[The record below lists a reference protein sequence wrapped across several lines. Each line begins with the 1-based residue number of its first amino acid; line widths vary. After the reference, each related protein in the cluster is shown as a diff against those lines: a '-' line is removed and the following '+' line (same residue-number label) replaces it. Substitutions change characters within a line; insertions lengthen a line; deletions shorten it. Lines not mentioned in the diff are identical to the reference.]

1 MSSKNPW
8 ESSNGSDGADNAD
21 LHSDRYDPWLEK
33 ETAEKKKENKK
44 KESRRSSDESKK
56 KRAEETIFD
65 DAIGKF
71 RNFFEN
77 NYGSDDTKSDSQKD
91 TENSGSSRRDNR
103 KGRGWMSFSSNG
115 GGDYPAGLS
124 SWKAICFLGA
134 ALYLISGFY
143 QVQYDERGVV
153 LCFGKWVRTVG
164 PGLHYILPYPFEEV
178 LLQKVTTVKQIDI
191 GAFFQKNNQ
200 QTESLMLTGD
210 SNLANISFSVL
221 WKVRESAVEDYLF
234 NARKPEITVR
244 AVAES
249 VMRDIVG
256 QQLFS
261 YVQTEGRGEVQRLA
275 KENLQAIMDEYKMGV
290 DILRVELQRVEPP
303 LSVVDAFRDVE
314 RAQAEQQSEKNKAE
328 AYDRDT
334 RARTRGLVAE
344 KINNGESQKR
354 AIIETA
360 KGAVARFLSAYSQYK
375 LAPEV
380 VKKRLYID
388 TMRDIFENVDK
399 VIIDE
404 DVKAVPY
411 VPLNEVMR
419 KSSDDIEKLN

>member
-8 ESSNGSDGADNAD
+8 EDSNDVDNKIGKPSNSD
-21 LHSDRYDPWLEK
+21 DPWLRKRSEK
-33 ETAEKKKENKK
+33 SEFKEETGNSGNSRNGKGKRTVFNDVVEKLRDIFKN
-44 KESRRSSDESKK
+44 SSNTEKASKK
-56 KRAEETIFD
+56 
-65 DAIGKF
+65 GKDGG
-71 RNFFEN
+71 FF
-77 NYGSDDTKSDSQKD
+77 Q
-91 TENSGSSRRDNR
+91 SGPPIPV
-103 KGRGWMSFSSNG
+103 F
-115 GGDYPAGLS
+115 
-124 SWKAICFLGA
+124 SWKAICCIAA
-134 ALYLISGFY
+134 ALYFASGFY

-153 LCFGKWVRTVG
+153 LRFGKWVRTVG
-164 PGLHYILPYPFEEV
+164 PGLQYILPYPFEEA

-200 QTESLMLTGD
+200 QAESLMLTGD

-221 WKVRESAVEDYLF
+221 WKVRETAVEDYLF
-234 NARKPEITVR
+234 NARRPEVTVR

-256 QQLFS
+256 QQQFS

-344 KINNGESQKR
+344 KINSGESQKR

-360 KGAVARFLSAYSQYK
+360 KGATARFLSTYSQYK
-375 LAPEV
+375 LAPEI
-380 VKKRLYID
+380 VKKRLYVD

-399 VIIDE
+399 VVVSE
-404 DVKAVPY
+404 DVKVVPY
-411 VPLNEVMR
+411 LPLNEVIR
-419 KSSDDIEKLN
+419 KNVKEIGN